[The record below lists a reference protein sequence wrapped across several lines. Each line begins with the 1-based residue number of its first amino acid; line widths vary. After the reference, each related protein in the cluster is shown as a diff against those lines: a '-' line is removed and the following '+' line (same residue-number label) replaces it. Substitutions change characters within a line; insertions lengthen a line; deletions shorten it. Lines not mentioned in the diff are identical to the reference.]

1 MSPQLWQLLLVTG
14 SGLLGSA
21 HCIGMCGAIAAA
33 MSLGSNGVR
42 GAVLRQLAW
51 SSGRIATYGFL
62 GIAAGAA
69 GAKVLGV
76 GSQAV
81 WLQSLF
87 AVVSGLLL
95 AMQGLMAAG
104 WLRRRAGRMGAV
116 GCPAGSLFRQ
126 FFSGGSLCGAFVAGL
141 FTGFLPCGL
150 VYGFLLLAAGTG
162 HPGSGLLVMFCFG
175 LGTIPVMVL
184 TGAGLSYAT
193 LGLRKRLLQ
202 LAAIS
207 VLLTGCL
214 TMVRGVT
221 FAIRNGT
228 QPATAACPLCPGEES
243 QKIRI
248 APGN

>member
-1 MSPQLWQLLLVTG
+1 MNPGVWQLVLITG

-33 MSLGSNGVR
+33 MSLGTNGVR

-51 SSGRIATYGFL
+51 SAGRIATYGFL
-62 GIAAGAA
+62 GVTAGAL
-69 GAKVLGV
+69 GAKVLGA
-76 GSQAV
+76 GSHAV

-87 AVVSGLLL
+87 AIVSGSLLCAQGLL
-95 AMQGLMAAG
+95 ATG
-104 WLRRRAGRMGAV
+104 WLKHRVRRIRSH
-116 GCPAGSLFRQ
+116 GCQAGSLFRQ
-126 FFSGGSLCGAFVAGL
+126 FFSGGTLGGAFAAGL

-150 VYGFLLLAAGTG
+150 VYGFLLLAAGSG
-162 HPGSGLLVMFCFG
+162 HPGSGLLLMFCFG

-193 LGLRKRLLQ
+193 LGLRQRLLH

-221 FAIRNGT
+221 FAARNSHL
-228 QPATAACPLCPGEES
+228 PAAEACPIC
-243 QKIRI
+243 
-248 APGN
+248 AD

>member
-1 MSPQLWQLLLVTG
+1 MNLGLWQLVLVTG

-33 MSLGSNGVR
+33 MSLGTNGVR

-51 SSGRIATYGFL
+51 SGGRIATYSFL
-62 GIAAGAA
+62 GITAGAV
-69 GAKVLGV
+69 GAKVLGA
-76 GSQAV
+76 GSHAV

-87 AVVSGLLL
+87 AIVSGLLL
-95 AMQGLMAAG
+95 CIQGLLATG
-104 WLRRRAGRMGAV
+104 WLKRRVPRIGRS
-116 GCPAGSLFRQ
+116 GCATGSLFRQ
-126 FFSGGSLCGAFVAGL
+126 FFSGGSLSGAFAAGL

-150 VYGFLLLAAGTG
+150 VYGFLLLAAGSG
-162 HPGSGLLVMFCFG
+162 HPGSGLLLMFCFG

-193 LGLRKRLLQ
+193 LGLRQRLLQ

-214 TMVRGVT
+214 TMVRGIT
-221 FAIRNGT
+221 FAARNST
-228 QPATAACPLCPGEES
+228 APAVDACPLC
-243 QKIRI
+243 
-248 APGN
+248 ATD

>member
-1 MSPQLWQLLLVTG
+1 MTPSLWQLVLITG

-33 MSLGSNGVR
+33 MSLGTNGVR

-51 SSGRIATYGFL
+51 SGGRIATYSFL
-62 GIAAGAA
+62 GVTAGSV

-76 GSQAV
+76 GSHAV

-87 AVVSGLLL
+87 AIVSGLLL
-95 AMQGLMAAG
+95 CIQGLTAAG
-104 WLRRRAGRMGAV
+104 WLKRRVRRIGAG
-116 GCPAGSLFRQ
+116 GCSAGSLFRQ
-126 FFSGGSLCGAFVAGL
+126 FFSGGSLSGAFVAGL

-150 VYGFLLLAAGTG
+150 VYGCLLLAAGTG
-162 HPGSGLLVMFCFG
+162 HPGYGLLLMFCFG
-175 LGTIPVMVL
+175 LGTVPVMVL

-193 LGLRKRLLQ
+193 LGLRQRLLK

-214 TMVRGVT
+214 TAVRGVT
-221 FAIRNGT
+221 FAVQNGS
-228 QPATAACPLCPGEES
+228 AAAAESCPLCVD
-243 QKIRI
+243 
-248 APGN
+248 